1 MLRHCLFLASSVMTV
16 AALCCQVASAQ
27 TFTPIKPPAPPLI
40 TREPY
45 LNTWLH
51 ASNGIALGVWPE
63 HWNGDI
69 KAITGIAYID
79 NQPYLFVGAPN
90 VQGLTHSMTQTSLT
104 TTPTQSIFT
113 FNAGGV
119 NLTVDFLSP
128 VEAKDLRRLSMPLSD
143 IITTAQSSDASNHT
157 VSVYF
162 DISGEWASGLTGANN
177 QPAALINWA

>member
-1 MLRHCLFLASSVMTV
+1 MLRHRLFLASSIITV
-16 AALCCQVASAQ
+16 AALCGQVARAQ
-27 TFTPIKPPAPPLI
+27 IFIPIKPPAPPLI
-40 TREPY
+40 TRAPY

-51 ASNGIALGVWPE
+51 ASNGIAPGIWPA
-63 HWNGDI
+63 HWNGVI

-79 NQPYLFVGAPN
+79 KVPYLFVGAPN
-90 VQGLTHSMTQTSLT
+90 VQGLTQSMFQTSLT

-143 IITTAQSSDASNHT
+143 IITTAQSSDGTNHT
-157 VSVYF
+157 VTIYF
-162 DISGEWASGLTGANN
+162 DISG
-177 QPAALINWA
+177 